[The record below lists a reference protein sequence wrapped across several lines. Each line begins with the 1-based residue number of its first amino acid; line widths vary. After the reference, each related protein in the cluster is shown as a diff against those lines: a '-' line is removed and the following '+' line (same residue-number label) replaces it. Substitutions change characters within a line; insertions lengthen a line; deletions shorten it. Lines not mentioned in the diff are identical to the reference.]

1 MQRPG
6 ASASGAEAPVA
17 SAARI
22 DAATAFS
29 SHCLGGA
36 SDRVCGYVPQVVVA
50 PTALQKSWKVKPQAT
65 VSKLP
70 LMVEPEMV
78 MV

>member
-17 SAARI
+17 SAHGQRVARSCTGI
-22 DAATAFS
+22 GPNRA
-29 SHCLGGA
+29 
-36 SDRVCGYVPQVVVA
+36 CGYVPQVVVA

-78 MV
+78 KV